1 MALTRMVICGPRG
14 QTWTHREL
22 QTGLRPRQF
31 LRANKCA
38 CSPRRQCP
46 THNMPVIQCPFF
58 QSLRRSLCLWR
69 LILPPLLLATP
80 AVHALDTNKG
90 LSDLMHQVWS
100 VDEGLPH
107 STVRAIAQTGDGY
120 LWFATHEGVVR
131 FDGVSFSV
139 FNQEDAPALAGSGIA
154 SLLKA
159 ADGSLIIGLRDRGF
173 VRFAGGKFETL
184 DPKGI
189 LPAGAVGQ

>member
-1 MALTRMVICGPRG
+1 MALTRMVICGLRG

-58 QSLRRSLCLWR
+58 QSLRRSLCQWR
-69 LILPPLLLATP
+69 LILPLPLPTTLP
-80 AVHALDTNKG
+80 VHALETNKR
-90 LSDLMHQVWS
+90 LSDLMQQAWS
-100 VDEGLPH
+100 VDAGLPH
-107 STVRAIAQTGDGY
+107 SPAPIAQTGDGY
-120 LWFATHEGVVR
+120 LWFATHECMVR

-139 FNQEDAPALAGSGIA
+139 FNQEDATARAGSGIA

-159 ADGSLIIGLRDRGF
+159 ADGTLIIDLRDHGF
-173 VRFAGGKFETL
+173 VRFGGGKFVTL